1 MRESA
6 FPTKYSVQFFAGDGN
21 SSAPFYFDEFDDH
34 ESAQTWQVDRVDFDK
49 MMLDHAAE
57 SGVDVVQRA
66 NVREVIEQDGQV
78 SGVRVEL
85 LEDGIERRIDCKV
98 VIDASGQTSMLARR
112 HGLKQ
117 IDPKLKHASYYTRF
131 RGAKKDTG
139 KDGRGDLDHV
149 HPGAQGPG
157 SGSSRFPATWSASAW
172 SLRWSISPAT
182 APPTCRRCSTTNWRT
197 ARPFTTACAGRPRKG
212 TSRRSATSPTSRP
225 ASPAT
230 VGCWPATPSGFLDPM
245 YSTGVF
251 LALTSGE
258 WAADSALDA
267 LKHDDFSAAR
277 LGQHGPKYLAGM
289 ESMRRLV
296 YAYYDPKFSFPR
308 FLKQHPECRDTLV
321 NLLVGNVFRIDDSD
335 MFAKMSGMVELP
347 EPRRLVSEAEV
358 PKLMRAAYIAA
369 GAAGMI
375 CGSCLHDNALAA
387 ALIRKGHDVTLIPT
401 YTPIRTD
408 ETNVSSGPVFYGALN
423 VYLEQKSG
431 PVPLHLAVRQA
442 TQPQV
447 AAQLRFK
454 ARLLPGPRGTG

>member
-1 MRESA
+1 MQQPTHDSYDVIVIGGGPAGSTAASIVAREGDHRVLLLDREKFPRFRIGESLMPATYWTFKRVGVLDKMRESA
-6 FPTKYSVQFFAGDGN
+6 FPTKYSVQFFSGDGN

-78 SGVRVEL
+78 TGVRVEL
-85 LEDGIERRIDCKV
+85 LEDGSEHHIDCKV

-131 RGAKKDTG
+131 RGARKDTG
-139 KDGRGDLDHV
+139 KDAGATLIMFTREHKSWFWFIPLPGDMVSVGVVAPVEHLASYGTADLQAVFDDELENCPTLHDRLRGATQEGDVKAIRDF
-149 HPGAQGPG
+149 
-157 SGSSRFPATWSASAW
+157 SYISSR
-172 SLRWSISPAT
+172 I
-182 APPTCRRCSTTNWRT
+182 
-197 ARPFTTACAGRPRKG
+197 AGDG
-212 TSRRSATSPTSRP
+212 WVLAGD
-225 ASPAT
+225 AF
-230 VGCWPATPSGFLDPM
+230 GFLDPM

-258 WAADSALDA
+258 LAADSALDA
-267 LKHDDFSAAR
+267 LKHEDFSAAR

-358 PKLMRAAYIAA
+358 P
-369 GAAGMI
+369 
-375 CGSCLHDNALAA
+375 S
-387 ALIRKGHDVTLIPT
+387 
-401 YTPIRTD
+401 
-408 ETNVSSGPVFYGALN
+408 
-423 VYLEQKSG
+423 
-431 PVPLHLAVRQA
+431 
-442 TQPQV
+442 
-447 AAQLRFK
+447 
-454 ARLLPGPRGTG
+454 